1 MDDTEVLCRA
11 IKAAA
16 KAPAGQTVAVSVKD
30 LGALLGLAVTT
41 TRERDEARAEVERL
55 RAELADHHTASVL
68 PRETALRETAEALGF
83 THMGA
88 QGFAGMAR
96 RRRDAAVAAE
106 REACAVICDAIGD
119 AAETERD
126 ACCDDRSRSLHAG
139 RMHGADECARAIRA
153 RGVGG
158 GA

>member
-1 MDDTEVLCRA
+1 MDEFDDRLPFLE
-11 IKAAA
+11 
-16 KAPAGQTVAVSVKD
+16 AGEWWRWYPSAEEASQ
-30 LGALLGLAVTT
+30 ALATKL
-41 TRERDEARAEVERL
+41 REARAERDRL
-55 RAELADHHTASVL
+55 RREIADHYTASVF
-68 PRETALRETAEALGF
+68 PREMALRETAEALGF

-96 RRRDAAVAAE
+96 RHRDAAVAAE